1 LNQLPASKKI
11 LIILVVLLHA
21 ITLELSAQKFKEMI
35 KDSVDQKF
43 DMSGVLNSD
52 MSFMP
57 VPIII
62 TEPAVGY
69 GGGLALAYFHKD
81 RSDEK
86 KRKGLSP
93 TFSFGAG
100 AYTTNN
106 TWGLIL
112 GHQGSYSKDRIRY
125 LGVVG
130 YMSVNLTFYGG
141 RLAIGKGE
149 YEFNMK
155 GFLTLQEFLY
165 RINKKHPFFMGL
177 NYTYFNNNISFKTGL
192 DIPGLDELAVETNM
206 GGLNS
211 VFLWDGRNNSF
222 TPTKGVYSLLEV
234 GRFATYFG
242 GDTDYWNFNSNTY
255 GYLPIVN
262 EKLFSGYRLS
272 IQSKSGEVRFF
283 ELPYISLRGIP
294 IFRYQ
299 GYNVLTVETEW
310 RWQMLKRWS
319 LVGFVGAGNAMV
331 NWDEIGKDIKV
342 AGGGGFRY
350 LLAREYGL
358 HAGIDIARGPE
369 IWAWN
374 LTIGSHWGR

>member
-1 LNQLPASKKI
+1 
-11 LIILVVLLHA
+11 
-21 ITLELSAQKFKEMI
+21 MI
-35 KDSVDQKF
+35 KDSTDQKF

-52 MSFMP
+52 LSFLP

-69 GGGLALAYFHKD
+69 GGGLALGYFHKNKRD
-81 RSDEK
+81 GTK
-86 KRKGLSP
+86 KKGLSP
-93 TFSFGAG
+93 TVSFGAG
-100 AYTTNN
+100 IYTANN
-106 TWGLIL
+106 TWAIIL
-112 GHQGSYSKDRIRY
+112 GHQGSYLEDRIRY
-125 LGVVG
+125 LGVLG

-141 RLAIGKGE
+141 SMDVGKGE

-155 GFLTLQEFLY
+155 GFLTFQEFLY
-165 RINKKHPFFMGL
+165 RINRKNPFFMGL
-177 NYTYFNNNISFKTGL
+177 NYTYFNNNVSFKTGL
-192 DIPGLDELAVETNM
+192 DIPGLEELTAETNL

-222 TPTKGVYSLLEV
+222 TPTKGVYSLLEA

-242 GDTDYWNFNSNTY
+242 GDTDYWNFNSSTY
-255 GYLPIVN
+255 AYLPVVDK
-262 EKLFSGYRLS
+262 KLFSGYRLN
-272 IQSKSGEVRFF
+272 IQSRSGDVRFF

-299 GYNVLTVETEW
+299 GYDVLTVETEW
-310 RWQMLKRWS
+310 RWQMVKRWS
-319 LVGFVGAGNAMV
+319 MVGFVGAGDAMDSW
-331 NWDEIGKDIKV
+331 NDIGKDIKV

-350 LLAREYGL
+350 LLASQYGL

-374 LTIGSHWGR
+374 ITIGSHWGR

>member
-1 LNQLPASKKI
+1 MNPLTASKKI

-21 ITLELSAQKFKEMI
+21 NALELSAQKFKEMI

-52 MSFMP
+52 LSFMP

-69 GGGLALAYFHKD
+69 GGGLALGYFHKD
-81 RSDEK
+81 RSDVNK
-86 KRKGLSP
+86 KKGFSP
-93 TFSFGAG
+93 TVSFGAG
-100 AYTTNN
+100 AYTANN
-106 TWGLIL
+106 SWGLIL
-112 GHQGSYSKDRIRY
+112 GHQGSYLKDRIRY
-125 LGVVG
+125 LGIVG
-130 YMSVNLTFYGG
+130 YMSVNLKFYGG
-141 RLAIGKGE
+141 SMGIGKGE

-155 GFLTLQEFLY
+155 GFLTLQELLY

-192 DIPGLDELAVETNM
+192 DIPGLEELAFETNM

-211 VFLWDGRNNSF
+211 VLLWDGRNNSF
-222 TPTKGVYSLLEV
+222 TPTKGIYSLLEA

-242 GDTDYWNFNSNTY
+242 GDNDYWNLNSSTY

-262 EKLFSGYRLS
+262 KKLFSGYRLS
-272 IQSKSGEVRFF
+272 IQAKSGDVRFF

-299 GYNVLTVETEW
+299 GYNVLTLETEW

-319 LVGFVGAGNAMV
+319 LVGFVGAGDAMA
-331 NWDEIGKDIKV
+331 NWEEIGKDIKV

-350 LLAREYGL
+350 LLARDYGL
-358 HAGIDIARGPE
+358 HAGIDIAHGPE

-374 LTIGSHWGR
+374 LTIGSNWGR

>member
-1 LNQLPASKKI
+1 VLLS
-11 LIILVVLLHA
+11 IILSGT
-21 ITLELSAQKFKEMI
+21 IYGQKFKEMI
-35 KDSVDQKF
+35 KDSTDQKF

-69 GGGLALAYFHKD
+69 GGGLALGYFHKNKRD
-81 RSDEK
+81 GEK
-86 KRKGLSP
+86 KKGLSP
-93 TFSFGAG
+93 TVSFGAG
-100 AYTTNN
+100 IYTANN
-106 TWGLIL
+106 TWAIIL
-112 GHQGSYSKDRIRY
+112 GHQGSYLEDRIRY
-125 LGVVG
+125 LGVLG
-130 YMSVNLTFYGG
+130 YMSINLTFYGG
-141 RLAIGKGE
+141 SMDIGTGE

-155 GFLTLQEFLY
+155 GFLTFQEFLY
-165 RINKKHPFFMGL
+165 RINRKNPFFMGL

-192 DIPGLDELAVETNM
+192 DIPGLDELEAETNV

-222 TPTKGVYSLLEV
+222 TPTKGVYSLLEA
-234 GRFATYFG
+234 GRFSTYFG
-242 GDTDYWNFNSNTY
+242 GDTDYWNLDSSTY
-255 GYLPIVN
+255 AYLPVVD

-272 IQSKSGEVRFF
+272 IQSKSGDVRFF

-319 LVGFVGAGNAMV
+319 MVGFVGAGETMK
-331 NWDEIGKDIKV
+331 NWDQIGKDIKV

-350 LLAREYGL
+350 LLASQYGL

-374 LTIGSHWGR
+374 ITIGSHWGR